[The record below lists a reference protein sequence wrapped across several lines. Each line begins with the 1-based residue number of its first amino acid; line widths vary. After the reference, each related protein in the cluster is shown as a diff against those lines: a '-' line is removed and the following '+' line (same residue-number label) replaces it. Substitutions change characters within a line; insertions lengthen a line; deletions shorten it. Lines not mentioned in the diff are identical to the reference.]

1 MMTFVRRVL
10 LSVLLMA
17 MIPLWAGPASA
28 QVLLRDAEIESW
40 IESLS
45 FPVFEAAGLRPE
57 GVNIYLIG
65 DPTPNAAAGGMNML
79 IHTGLITLADTPNQ
93 VEGVIA
99 HEAGHIAGGHSARTA
114 EAIAAASRP
123 AMLSLV
129 LGAALLAVG
138 APPEL
143 GLSAIGAGQQV
154 AQSSFL
160 AYSRGQESAADQ
172 AAVTYL
178 ETVGSSSKGLVEF
191 FDKLQN
197 RQLISGRQ
205 PVPYL
210 QTHPLALQRSNVIR
224 SRAGSSEYWEV
235 ENTEQEIF
243 ELQMIQAKIVG
254 FMNEPHVTQRVY
266 PLSNQSDP
274 ARYARAVAYY
284 RASDLDAASTEIDRL
299 IAKFPN
305 NPYFHELKGQMLF
318 EHGKPFDAIA
328 PHRTSTELAPQFAL
342 LKINLGR
349 TLISTEDSEH
359 VSEAIKILNDALRIE
374 RDNSFAWTELA
385 RAHALQGNE
394 DLAALA
400 QAEAY
405 YHYGNSREALR
416 FALRARDDLTPG
428 TPEHQQALDIIVATA
443 DDVRQQTRRR

>member
-1 MMTFVRRVL
+1 MMAFVRRSLLAALALVL
-10 LSVLLMA
+10 F
-17 MIPLWAGPASA
+17 PLWAGPAAA
-28 QVLLRDAEIESW
+28 QVLLRDAEIEAW
-40 IESLS
+40 IAGLS
-45 FPVFEAAGLRPE
+45 YPVFEAAGLRPE

-129 LGAALLAVG
+129 LGAALLVVG

-154 AQSSFL
+154 AQQSFL
-160 AYSRGQESAADQ
+160 SYSRGQESAADQ

-178 ETVGSSSKGLVEF
+178 ETVGSSSQGLVQF

-205 PVPYL
+205 PIPYL

-224 SRAGSSEYWEV
+224 SRASTSEFWDV
-235 ENTEQEIF
+235 ENTDAEIF
-243 ELQMIQAKIVG
+243 ELDMIKAKIVG
-254 FMNEPHVTQRVY
+254 FMNEPHVTHRVY
-266 PLSNQSDP
+266 PLTDQSDP

-284 RASDLDAASTEIDRL
+284 RASDLEAASREIDRL
-299 IAKFPN
+299 IADYPN

-318 EHGKPFDAIA
+318 EHGRPLEAID
-328 PHRTSTELAPQFAL
+328 PHRRSTELAPQFAL
-342 LKINLGR
+342 LKINLSR
-349 TLISTEDSEH
+349 ALVSTEDKDH
-359 VSEAIKILNDALRIE
+359 VSEAIDILDEALRME
-374 RDNSFAWTELA
+374 RGNAFGWTELA
-385 RAHALQGNE
+385 RAHALEGNN

-443 DDVRQQTRRR
+443 ENAQRQRR

>member
-1 MMTFVRRVL
+1 
-10 LSVLLMA
+10 MA
-17 MIPLWAGPASA
+17 TLFPLWTGSSSA
-28 QVLLRDAEIESW
+28 QVLLRDAEIEAW
-40 IESLS
+40 IASLS
-45 FPVFEAAGLRPE
+45 YPVFEAAGLRPE

-99 HEAGHIAGGHSARTA
+99 HEAGHIAGGHSVRTA

-143 GLSAIGAGQQV
+143 GISAIGAGQQIG
-154 AQSSFL
+154 QSSFL
-160 AYSRGQESAADQ
+160 SFSRGQESAADQ
-172 AAVTYL
+172 AAVNYL
-178 ETVGSSSKGLVEF
+178 EAIGSSSLGLVEF

-210 QTHPLALQRSNVIR
+210 QTHPLALQRSTVIR
-224 SRAGSSEYWEV
+224 SRASDSEFWEIKDTP
-235 ENTEQEIF
+235 EEIF
-243 ELQMIQAKIVG
+243 ELNMIQAKIVG
-254 FMNEPHVTQRVY
+254 FMNEPFVTQRIY
-266 PLSNQSDP
+266 PLSDQSDP

-284 RASDLDAASTEIDRL
+284 RASDLEAASREIDRL
-299 IAKFPN
+299 IAKYPN

-318 EHGKPFDAIA
+318 EHGRPIEAID
-328 PHRTSTELAPQFAL
+328 PHRRSTELAPQFAL
-342 LKINLGR
+342 LKVNLGR
-349 TLISTEDSEH
+349 ALVATEDEDH
-359 VSEAIKILNDALRIE
+359 VSEAIGILNDALRME
-374 RDNSFAWTELA
+374 QDNAFAWTELA
-385 RAHALQGNE
+385 RAHALEGDNS
-394 DLAALA
+394 LAALA

-416 FALRARDDLTPG
+416 FAIRARDDLRPG

-443 DDVRQQTRRR
+443 DDVQQQRRR

>member
-1 MMTFVRRVL
+1 MTALLRRSL
-10 LSVLLMA
+10 LAALAVVMF
-17 MIPLWAGPASA
+17 PLWAGPSAA

-40 IESLS
+40 IERMS
-45 FPVFEAAGLRPE
+45 FPIFEAAGVRPE
-57 GVNIYLIG
+57 SVDIYLIG
-65 DPTPNAAAGGMNML
+65 DPTPNAAAGGLNML
-79 IHTGLITLADTPNQ
+79 IHTGLITIADTPNQ

-99 HEAGHIAGGHSARTA
+99 HETGHIAGGHSIRTA

-143 GLSAIGAGQQV
+143 GISAIGAGQQLG
-154 AQSSFL
+154 QSSFL
-160 AYSRGQESAADQ
+160 SFSRGQESAADQ
-172 AAVTYL
+172 AAISYL
-178 ETVGSSSKGLVEF
+178 EAVGSSSKGLVEF
-191 FDKLQN
+191 FGKLQN

-205 PVPYL
+205 PIPYL
-210 QTHPLALQRSNVIR
+210 QTHPLALQRSNVVQ
-224 SRAGSSEYWEV
+224 SRGSTSEYWDDEDSP
-235 ENTEQEIF
+235 EEIF
-243 ELQMIQAKIVG
+243 EMNMIQAKIVG
-254 FMNEPHVTQRVY
+254 FMNEPFVTQRLY
-266 PLSNQSDP
+266 PLTDQSDP

-284 RASDLDAASTEIDRL
+284 RGSDLEAASREIDYL
-299 IAKFPN
+299 IGKYPD

-318 EHGKPFDAIA
+318 EHGRALEAIA

-349 TLISTEDSEH
+349 ALVSTEDEDH
-359 VSEAIKILNDALRIE
+359 VNEAIVILNEALRIE
-374 RDNSFAWTELA
+374 RDNAFGWTELA
-385 RAHALQGNE
+385 RAHGLKGDD

-405 YHYGNSREALR
+405 YHYGASREALR
-416 FALRARDDLTPG
+416 FAMRARDSLRPG

-443 DDVRQQTRRR
+443 DQVQQQRRR